1 MAAAGTLSVGGV
13 ARKLLDN
20 SLEINENVNGRSTLK
35 ADVYSS
41 DGSYSPNYD
50 DVVSFTDA
58 SSNVL
63 FAGLVDTVEKKW
75 VLQKSPVI
83 TTITCVDYTGV
94 CDRMLVATTV
104 AAGLTVRSAL
114 DALIAATIGPAYGI
128 TRDAGMVAGATLGAL
143 TYDYATVTE
152 VINDLARLAGASSWV
167 WYVDTS
173 KVIKAYLPS
182 VGARPCPFSITTGSS
197 KIAGGDIEIRKTREG
212 YANRVYMTY
221 NDSTTSLP
229 AVVMAQNTTEQ
240 ATYGLYETR
249 IQADGPFTT
258 TAAQALVDAYLAK
271 AIAAPRTITFRTMS
285 AGAHAGQTITVNLSG
300 RITPSTDFLIT
311 NVKTTDVDG
320 KYLFYTLTATEG
332 AAVAGDWKD
341 TYRSWGSGGNSGLV
355 SSSVTIVTSAVGRST
370 YFLGG
375 SGIAAEQSAGPSVID
390 AVGYID
396 VMLDSAALPG
406 VSVTAVVQCKTA
418 QAGVGVTPQVY
429 NVTDSVVAGTGSAV
443 VGTTW
448 TTVSFPIT
456 LGTGQKTYRLRM
468 TPGTANVDCFTLGYL
483 EVGR

>member
-1 MAAAGTLSVGGV
+1 MAAAGTLTVGGS
-13 ARKLLDN
+13 ARKLLEG
-20 SLEINENVNGRSTLK
+20 SLVINRNINGRTSLT
-35 ADVYSS
+35 ASVYSS

-50 DVVSFTDA
+50 DTVTFTDA

-63 FAGLVDTVEKKW
+63 FAGYVDTAQKKW
-75 VLQKSPVI
+75 ILQKAPVVTEI
-83 TTITCVDYTGV
+83 SCVDYTGL
-94 CDRMLVATTV
+94 CDRLLVSATV
-104 AAGLTVRSAL
+104 AAGLTVRQAL
-114 DALIAATIGPAYGI
+114 DALIAGTVGPAYGI

-143 TYDYATVTE
+143 KYDFATVTE

-167 WYVDTS
+167 WYVDNS

-182 VGARPCPFSITTGSS
+182 AGARPCPFSITTGSS
-197 KIAGGDIEIRKTREG
+197 KIAGGDIEVTKTRDG

-221 NDSTTSLP
+221 NDGTGTP
-229 AVVMAQNTTEQ
+229 ATVMAENTTEQ
-240 ATYGLYETR
+240 ALYGLYEKVIR
-249 IQADGPFTT
+249 ADGPFTP
-258 TAAQALVDAYLAK
+258 TAAQALVDAYLAR
-271 AIAAPRTITFRTMS
+271 AIAAPRTIKFTTMTP
-285 AGAHAGQTITVNLSG
+285 GADAGQTLTVNLSG

-311 NVKTTDVDG
+311 NVETRDIAG
-320 KYLFYTLTATEG
+320 KYLQFILTATEG
-332 AAVAGDWKD
+332 AAIAGDWKD

-355 SSSVTIVTSAVGRST
+355 SSSVTIVTTAVGRAT

-429 NVTDSVVAGTGSAV
+429 NVTDNVVAGTGSTV

-448 TTVSFPIT
+448 TTVSFPVT

-468 TPGTANVDCFTLGYL
+468 TPGTANIDCFTLGYL